1 MVGDDGA
8 DMTVMELLRGATST
22 SGGPVPRAHQRTLF
36 AGAGAASASALVFVL
51 PALLVWV
58 AATEST
64 VAWTTSLGVGASLW
78 LLATGAH
85 LTLGGTTVSVV
96 PLLFLALAVVGGAWA
111 AARAVRDSAEDR
123 TLTLL
128 GDLLHRPL
136 AGGLAA
142 WTLGYAAAAA
152 LWAGVAFVAGPRPVL
167 WTLLGPVLLV
177 PVASALL
184 ALVHLLRRRPELAG
198 ERLRRPVWLPDA
210 VRRGLRP
217 GLEGAAALLGVGVL
231 ACVGFVVLRFGN
243 VSNLQA
249 ELAPGI
255 VGGVVLGLAQLLVL
269 PNLGLWAV
277 SFLAGTGFSA
287 VEGASATWT
296 GSRTSLLPMVP
307 VFGALP
313 EPGAFP
319 GWLPAVVLV
328 PVAIGVFVGW
338 RSLRSVARLSTERT
352 KLTVAGVA
360 VASAAGL
367 IGLLDLLA
375 GASLGQARLS
385 SIGAPAGA
393 MTLALL
399 VELAAGAALVLAW
412 DRWKLRR

>member
-1 MVGDDGA
+1 
-8 DMTVMELLRGATST
+8 MELLRGVTST
-22 SGGPVPRAHQRTLF
+22 SGGPVPRAHQRTLL

-58 AATEST
+58 AASEST

-85 LTLGGTTVSVV
+85 LTLGATTITVV
-96 PLLFLALAVVGGAWA
+96 PLLFLALAAVGGAWA
-111 AARAVRDSAEDR
+111 AVRAVRDSAQDR
-123 TLTLL
+123 TVSLA
-128 GDLLHRPL
+128 GELLHRPL
-136 AGGLAA
+136 AVGLAV

-152 LWAGVAFVAGPRPVL
+152 LWAVVAFVAGPRPVL

-177 PVASALL
+177 PLASALL

-198 ERLRRPVWLPDA
+198 ERLRRPAWLPDA

-217 GLEGAAALLGVGVL
+217 GVEGAAALLGVGVL
-231 ACVGFVVLRFGN
+231 VSIGFVVLHFGK
-243 VSNLQA
+243 VSNLQG
-249 ELAPGI
+249 ELAPGV
-255 VGGVVLGLAQLLVL
+255 VGGVVLALAQLLVL

-287 VEGASATWT
+287 AEGASATWT

-319 GWLPAVVLV
+319 VWLPVVVLV
-328 PVAIGVFVGW
+328 PVAVGAFVGW
-338 RSLRSVARLSTERT
+338 RALRSVARLSTGRT

-360 VASAAGL
+360 VAGAAGL
-367 IGLLDLLA
+367 IGLLDLVA

-399 VELAAGAALVLAW
+399 VELAAGAALVLVW

>member
-1 MVGDDGA
+1 
-8 DMTVMELLRGATST
+8 MTVMELLRGVTST
-22 SGGPVPRAHQRTLF
+22 SGGPDPRAHQRTLL

-58 AATEST
+58 AASEST

-78 LLATGAH
+78 LLGAGAR
-85 LTLGGTTVSVV
+85 LTLGGTTVTVV

-111 AARAVRDSAEDR
+111 AVRAVRDSAADR
-123 TLTLL
+123 TVTLAS
-128 GDLLHRPL
+128 DLVHRPL
-136 AGGLAA
+136 AFGLAA
-142 WTLGYAAAAA
+142 WALGYAAAAA
-152 LWAGVAFVAGPRPVL
+152 LWATVAVVAGPRPVL
-167 WTLLGPVLLV
+167 WTLVGPVLLV

-184 ALVHLLRRRPELAG
+184 ALVHHLRRRPELAAD
-198 ERLRRPVWLPDA
+198 RLRRPAWLPDA

-217 GLEGAAALLGVGVL
+217 GVEGAAALLGAGVL
-231 ACVGFVVLRFGN
+231 VCIGLVVFHFGN
-243 VSNLQA
+243 VSNLQR
-249 ELAPGI
+249 ELAPGV
-255 VGGVVLGLAQLLVL
+255 VGGVVLALAQLLVL

-277 SFLAGTGFSA
+277 SFMAGTGFSA

-328 PVAIGVFVGW
+328 PVAIGAFVGW
-338 RSLRSVARLSTERT
+338 RALRSVARLSTERT
-352 KLTVAGVA
+352 KLTVAGVG
-360 VASAAGL
+360 VVVAAGL
-367 IGLLDLLA
+367 VGLLDLLG

-385 SIGAPAGA
+385 CIGAPAGA
-393 MTLALL
+393 MAIALL
-399 VELAAGAALVLAW
+399 VELAVGAGLVLAW

>member
-85 LTLGGTTVSVV
+85 LTLGGTTVTVV

-123 TLTLL
+123 TVTLL

-136 AGGLAA
+136 AVGLAA
-142 WTLGYAAAAA
+142 WTLGYAAAAS

-328 PVAIGVFVGW
+328 PVAIGAFVGW

>member
-328 PVAIGVFVGW
+328 PVAIGAFVGW

>member
-1 MVGDDGA
+1 
-8 DMTVMELLRGATST
+8 MTVMELLRGVTST
-22 SGGPVPRAHQRTLF
+22 SGGPDPRAHQRTLL

-58 AATEST
+58 AASEST

-78 LLATGAH
+78 LLGAGAR
-85 LTLGGTTVSVV
+85 LTLGGTTVTVV

-111 AARAVRDSAEDR
+111 AVRAVRDSAADR
-123 TLTLL
+123 TVTLAS
-128 GDLLHRPL
+128 DLVHRPL
-136 AGGLAA
+136 AFGLAA
-142 WTLGYAAAAA
+142 WALGYAAAAA
-152 LWAGVAFVAGPRPVL
+152 LWATVAVVAGPRPVL
-167 WTLLGPVLLV
+167 WTLVGPVLVV

-184 ALVHLLRRRPELAG
+184 ALVHHLRRRPELAAD
-198 ERLRRPVWLPDA
+198 RLRRPAWLPDA

-217 GLEGAAALLGVGVL
+217 GVEGAAALLGAGVL
-231 ACVGFVVLRFGN
+231 VCIGLVVFHFGN
-243 VSNLQA
+243 VSNLQR
-249 ELAPGI
+249 ELAPGV
-255 VGGVVLGLAQLLVL
+255 VGGVVLALAQLLVL

-277 SFLAGTGFSA
+277 SFMAGTGFSA

-328 PVAIGVFVGW
+328 PVAIGAFVGW
-338 RSLRSVARLSTERT
+338 RALRSVARLSTERT
-352 KLTVAGVA
+352 KLTVAGVG
-360 VASAAGL
+360 VVVAAGL
-367 IGLLDLLA
+367 VGLLDLLG

-393 MTLALL
+393 MAIALL
-399 VELAAGAALVLAW
+399 VELAVGAGLVLAW